1 VRKRLTQAFFGV
13 ICLTLGLVYLFIQN
27 SSGLVLQN
35 SFRTTF
41 QIEIQPLVPK
51 LMAYYESHNQSWD
64 GVDDLLL
71 SPSEAANAGESI
83 NRNPHNDLVLVDA
96 SGKILAPKNAPLF
109 GMNQDYLSLE
119 SALPIEFKGS
129 TIGYLSSTIML
140 ANLPNSV
147 LAEFNLL
154 FSRFILIALVASGI
168 IAMFY
173 AILVTN
179 TVVQPI
185 AEMTKTV
192 KEMAQGRLD
201 LRVNPQKYGYSNLVT
216 LAESINYLTDSIEK
230 VRIQR
235 RQTLSDIAHELRT
248 PLAVQKSYLEAMED
262 EVIPFSTDSIKTLQE
277 QNTLL
282 TRLVNDLR
290 LLSVAEFGELH
301 PVLRQMDL
309 TLTLVSVLEQF
320 LPNLAEAKLTIN
332 LLAPEPHPIILGD
345 QDRIEQII
353 NNLMQN
359 ERRYAPPGSN
369 LDVACYQCDHQAL
382 LSIRDYGIGVP
393 KEELESIFGRFY
405 RTSPGIRSEAGGS
418 GLGLTI
424 ARKLAEAHGG
434 TLTASMPVGE
444 GVVFTLILPLA
455 FEPIKLPKRRGKSKK
470 IRFF

>member
-1 VRKRLTQAFFGV
+1 
-13 ICLTLGLVYLFIQN
+13 
-27 SSGLVLQN
+27 
-35 SFRTTF
+35 
-41 QIEIQPLVPK
+41 
-51 LMAYYESHNQSWD
+51 
-64 GVDDLLL
+64 
-71 SPSEAANAGESI
+71 
-83 NRNPHNDLVLVDA
+83 
-96 SGKILAPKNAPLF
+96 
-109 GMNQDYLSLE
+109 
-119 SALPIEFKGS
+119 
-129 TIGYLSSTIML
+129 
-140 ANLPNSV
+140 

-192 KEMAQGRLD
+192 EKMAQGRLD

-290 LLSVAEFGELH
+290 LLSVAESDELH
-301 PVLRQMDL
+301 PVLQQMDL
-309 TLTLVSVLEQF
+309 TLTLASVLEQF

-332 LLAPEPHPIILGD
+332 LVAPEPHPIILGD
-345 QDRIEQII
+345 QGRIEQII

-369 LDVACYQCDHQAL
+369 LDVACHLCDHKAV
-382 LSIRDYGIGVP
+382 LSVRDYGIGVP
-393 KEELESIFGRFY
+393 KEELESIFLRFN
-405 RTSPGIRSEAGGS
+405 RREPGIRSEVGGS
-418 GLGLTI
+418 GVGLTI

-455 FEPIKLPKRRGKSKK
+455 FEPIKFPKRQGKSKK
-470 IRFF
+470 I